1 MIRIHRNHPSIV
13 AWSMCNEAFFSAP
26 EAMTGVRRL
35 LKRMVDLAH
44 QLDATRPA
52 AVGGAQRP
60 LADERI
66 DRIGDLAG
74 YNGDG
79 ATQPDFQNPG
89 IPNLVSEYGSVT
101 ADRPGE
107 YAPGWGDLQRDEGW
121 KGRSWRSGQA
131 IWCGFDHG
139 SIAGSALGK
148 WGLWTISV
156 FRNVP
161 GIGIGMNMRVLHL
174 LNGLERVIQYV

>member
-1 MIRIHRNHPSIV
+1 MQQLREMIRIHRNHPSIV

-131 IWCGFDHG
+131 IWLSLIH
-139 SIAGSALGK
+139 I
-148 WGLWTISV
+148 
-156 FRNVP
+156 
-161 GIGIGMNMRVLHL
+161 
-174 LNGLERVIQYV
+174 

>member
-1 MIRIHRNHPSIV
+1 MQQLREMIRIHRNHPSIV

-79 ATQPDFQNPG
+79 ATQPDFQNRVF
-89 IPNLVSEYGSVT
+89 L
-101 ADRPGE
+101 
-107 YAPGWGDLQRDEGW
+107 
-121 KGRSWRSGQA
+121 
-131 IWCGFDHG
+131 IW
-139 SIAGSALGK
+139 SQ
-148 WGLWTISV
+148 
-156 FRNVP
+156 
-161 GIGIGMNMRVLHL
+161 NMEV
-174 LNGLERVIQYV
+174 